1 MAALN
6 CSLVSFSPPCFCSLF
21 QPSTARADSG
31 APCAPGR
38 TCFEED
44 KNGKRETGEVGKRR

>member
-21 QPSTARADSG
+21 QPSIARADSG

-44 KNGKRETGEVGKRR
+44 ENGKRETREVGKRR